1 MSTPR
6 LSVHGPAPHRV
17 AAALALC
24 ALAVPA
30 WAHHGMDGATPRTLE
45 QGLVSG
51 LAHPVIGLDHL
62 AFLVVAILLV
72 LALKGAARWVVPLVF
87 VAGTVA
93 GTALHLGA
101 TNIPM
106 SETLVAASIVV
117 AGGLLIAGR
126 VPGAPA
132 LATLFAVCGVLHGY
146 AYGESI
152 IGAEA
157 TPLAAYLAGFA
168 MIQYAIIAGGAAA
181 LEAVAGRSPRLA
193 ATLHKLGNGLALLA
207 GALFL
212 ATSLA

>member
-1 MSTPR
+1 MSIAR
-6 LSVHGPAPHRV
+6 LSIHGPAPHRV

-24 ALAVPA
+24 ALAIPA

-62 AFLVVAILLV
+62 AFLVVAILLA
-72 LALKGAARWVVPLVF
+72 LTLKGAARWTVPLVF

-93 GTALHLGA
+93 GTALHLGS

-106 SETLVAASIVV
+106 SETLVAASVVV
-117 AGGLLIAGR
+117 AGALLFAGR

-132 LATLFAVCGVLHGY
+132 LAALFAVAGVLHGY

-152 IGAEA
+152 IGAET

-168 MIQYAIIAGGAAA
+168 VIQYAIITGGAYA
-181 LEAVAGRSPRLA
+181 LEAIAGRSPPLA
-193 ATLHKLGNGLALLA
+193 ATLRKLGNGLALLT